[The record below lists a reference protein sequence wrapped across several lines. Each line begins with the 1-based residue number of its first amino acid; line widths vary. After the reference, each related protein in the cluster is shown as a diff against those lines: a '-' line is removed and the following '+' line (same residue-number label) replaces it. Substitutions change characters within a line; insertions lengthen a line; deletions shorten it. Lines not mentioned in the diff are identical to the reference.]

1 MAPPKVGPVK
11 IPQRSFSGGVGERA
25 GCGRLRQC
33 RALRYT
39 TRRRRATEPR
49 HPHYFAK
56 KPGAEGAP
64 DRGRVTKHDMNSW
77 GDEPENCRLGFAKL
91 MKLADHPDVK
101 ADIVKVR
108 GARGRDYAFK
118 AESLAVELSGSSD
131 DDN

>member
-1 MAPPKVGPVK
+1 
-11 IPQRSFSGGVGERA
+11 
-25 GCGRLRQC
+25 
-33 RALRYT
+33 
-39 TRRRRATEPR
+39 
-49 HPHYFAK
+49 
-56 KPGAEGAP
+56 
-64 DRGRVTKHDMNSW
+64 MNSW

-131 DDN
+131 DDNYDVLLSDLW